1 MYERPLTNLKHVLQ
15 VLLHLKNGL
24 QLGEEP
30 LVDIRHLP
38 DLLDA
43 VPTVEGR
50 GDRKDALVRR
60 IHELLVDILNKITL
74 RSCPISSTSSPQ
86 STETSHTDLR
96 ESRELIIN
104 SPDSLLDRLLE

>member
-1 MYERPLTNLKHVLQ
+1 MYEKPLTNLKHVLQ

-24 QLGEEP
+24 ELGEEP

-50 GDRKDALVRR
+50 GDRKDALVRWV
-60 IHELLVDILNKITL
+60 HQLLINVLHKVVLPTTRQSQSNPTL
-74 RSCPISSTSSPQ
+74 PQ
-86 STETSHTDLR
+86 
-96 ESRELIIN
+96 
-104 SPDSLLDRLLE
+104 